1 MDVIYDPVAA
11 EPLVVGVAA
20 CQDEDTLDAVEVELA
35 VAAEVVELA
44 LSLVMALNPP
54 VMDVGTDLDVLPRR
68 ILGVPNEVKA
78 RDDVLKASQLHSAV
92 VVAAAVVVAEH

>member
-1 MDVIYDPVAA
+1 VDVIYDPVAA

-35 VAAEVVELA
+35 VAAEVDELA
-44 LSLVMALNPP
+44 LLLVMALNPP
-54 VMDVGTDLDVLPRR
+54 VTDVGIDLDVSPKR
-68 ILGVPNEVKA
+68 ILGVPNEAKA

-92 VVAAAVVVAEH
+92 VAAAAVVVAEH

>member
-1 MDVIYDPVAA
+1 VDVIYGPVVA

-20 CQDEDTLDAVEVELA
+20 CQDEDTLDAVEVGLA
-35 VAAEVVELA
+35 VAAEVGELA

-54 VMDVGTDLDVLPRR
+54 VMDVGIDLDVSPKR

-78 RDDVLKASQLHSAV
+78 KDDVLKA
-92 VVAAAVVVAEH
+92 

>member
-1 MDVIYDPVAA
+1 MDVVYGPVAA
-11 EPLVVGVAA
+11 GPLVVEVAA
-20 CQDEDTLDAVEVELA
+20 CQDEDTLDAVEVGLA

-54 VMDVGTDLDVLPRR
+54 VMDVGIDLDVSPKR

-78 RDDVLKASQLHSAV
+78 KDDVLKA
-92 VVAAAVVVAEH
+92 